1 MGSNSNSLR
10 SCNIVSESLYLV
22 MYTSEGIKI
31 TAEAV
36 GKEVGPGVAN
46 YRKYHQNVKI
56 HFLKVRANL
65 IRRHV
70 SHLHKS

>member
-36 GKEVGPGVAN
+36 GKEVGPGWQIIEN
-46 YRKYHQNVKI
+46 T
-56 HFLKVRANL
+56 
-65 IRRHV
+65 IRM
-70 SHLHKS
+70 

>member
-36 GKEVGPGVAN
+36 GKEVGPEWQIIEN
-46 YRKYHQNVKI
+46 T
-56 HFLKVRANL
+56 
-65 IRRHV
+65 IRM
-70 SHLHKS
+70 